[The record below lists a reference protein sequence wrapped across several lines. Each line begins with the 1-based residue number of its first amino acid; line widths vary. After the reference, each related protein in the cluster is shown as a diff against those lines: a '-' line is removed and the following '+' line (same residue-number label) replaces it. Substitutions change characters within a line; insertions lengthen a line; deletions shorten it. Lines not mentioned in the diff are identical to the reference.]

1 MYHDDIRRTNGDAS
15 KASEVAISA
24 TGLSKRYDDLWALRD
39 LDLEVR
45 AGTVLGL
52 LGHNGAGK
60 TTAIRLLTTLSA
72 PTEGSAT
79 VAGHDIL
86 AEPGAVRASIG
97 VAAQAAT
104 VDGLLT
110 GRANLEMIG
119 RLYQLPKAEA
129 AKRAGDLLARLS
141 LTDAGDRLVKTYSGG
156 MRRRLDLAASLIGD
170 PPVIFLDEPTTGLD
184 PAARRE
190 LWELIRELVDDGR
203 TVLLTTQYLEEA
215 DELADRIVVLDHGRA
230 IAEGSPAELKA
241 EIGGERLDVI
251 VSGAG
256 ELEPATRALAPF
268 ADGEPVPDAAA
279 KRLTL
284 PVHQG
289 TTLIE
294 IAKALDNA
302 GVEAIDVHRR
312 EATLDDVFLTLTGG
326 SRREDR
332 DAPSDTDN
340 QAEPTRA
347 PDADKEAVR

>member
-1 MYHDDIRRTNGDAS
+1 MYHDHIRRTNGDTS
-15 KASEVAISA
+15 KASEVTISA
-24 TGLSKRYDDLWALRD
+24 SGLSKQYDDLWALRD

-45 AGTVLGL
+45 SGTVLGL

-60 TTAIRLLTTLSA
+60 TTAIRLLTTLSQ

-79 VAGHDIL
+79 VAGHDVV
-86 AEPGAVRASIG
+86 ADPGAVRSSIG

-119 RLYQLPKAEA
+119 RLYQLSKAEA
-129 AKRAGDLLARLS
+129 AKRAEDLLARLS
-141 LTDAGDRLVKTYSGG
+141 LTDAGDRLVKNYSGG

-190 LWELIRELVDDGR
+190 LWDLIRELVDDGR

-230 IAEGSPAELKA
+230 VAEGTPAELKA

-251 VSGAG
+251 VSGAA
-256 ELEPATRALAPF
+256 ELEPAARALAAY
-268 ADGEPVPDAAA
+268 ADGEPAPDAEA

-284 PVHQG
+284 PVRQG

-294 IAKALDNA
+294 IARALDDA

-312 EATLDDVFLTLTGG
+312 EATLDDVFLSLTGNG
-326 SRREDR
+326 R
-332 DAPSDTDN
+332 DA
-340 QAEPTRA
+340 
-347 PDADKEAVR
+347 DAGIQTTETEKEAVR